1 VLVDLGWFV
10 YFMWLLYCLIG
21 FCAFLG
27 CSRWRFSQWA
37 VQSVGSSV
45 SGRFSHWAVGWV
57 ICLLGGWLVG
67 TRDIPLLLSSSNL
80 VF

>member
-1 VLVDLGWFV
+1 VVLVNLGWFV
-10 YFMWLLYCLIG
+10 YSMWLLYCLIG
-21 FCAFLG
+21 FVHFWGVLG
-27 CSRWRFSQWA
+27 
-37 VQSVGSSV
+37 GGSV